1 MPRTEAPGH
10 YYLMSY
16 VPNVME
22 DDEVKY
28 VISGKTSKKMTLE
41 EYNQQNNKRLV
52 NRFVRGP
59 IPVSWVQKVNFLQK
73 SAVTLAWGIVY
84 LRGLEGSDS
93 FRLRPARLRD
103 VGVSRSA
110 KDRGLEALEKAGLV
124 KVLERRRGCA
134 PLVEVK
140 F

>member
-1 MPRTEAPGH
+1 
-10 YYLMSY
+10 
-16 VPNVME
+16 ME

-28 VISGKTSKKMTLE
+28 VICGKTSKKMSVE
-41 EYNQQNNKRLV
+41 EYKQQNNKRLV

-59 IPVSWVQKVNFLQK
+59 IPVSWVQNVNSLQK
-73 SAVTLAWGIVY
+73 SAVALAWGIAY

-110 KDRGLEALEKAGLV
+110 KDRGLEALEKAGLI

>member
-1 MPRTEAPGH
+1 MPRIEAPGH

-16 VPNVME
+16 VPNIME
-22 DDEVKY
+22 DDQVKC
-28 VISGKTSKKMTLE
+28 VISGKTSKKMSME
-41 EYNQQNNKRLV
+41 EYRQQNNKRLV
-52 NRFVRGP
+52 NRFVSGP
-59 IPVSWVQKVNFLQK
+59 TPVPWVKRVNSLQK
-73 SAVTLAWGIVY
+73 SAVSLAWGLVY
-84 LRGLEGSDS
+84 LRGLERSDS

-110 KDRGLEALEKAGLV
+110 KDRGLEALEKAGLI